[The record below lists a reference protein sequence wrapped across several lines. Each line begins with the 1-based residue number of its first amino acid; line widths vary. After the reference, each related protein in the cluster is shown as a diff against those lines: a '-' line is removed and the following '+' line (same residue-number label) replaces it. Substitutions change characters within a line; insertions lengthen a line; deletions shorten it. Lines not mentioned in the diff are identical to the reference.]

1 MVIIYFTTDENNRLA
16 GGIGSTPST
25 LQDTELIVPDTH
37 EVLRNPFIFRYVNG
51 ELVKDTVYQQH
62 LITQRKAREAEPTL
76 EEQLSSVKK
85 QNADL
90 AFELMMKGVL

>member
-1 MVIIYFTTDENNRLA
+1 MVTIYFTTDGNNHLT
-16 GGIGSTPST
+16 GQGSTPST
-25 LQDTELIVPDTH
+25 PQDIELDVPDNH
-37 EVLRNPFIFRYVNG
+37 EVLLNPFIFKYVNG